1 MDPDLL
7 ALEELPDEA
16 RRAIDEAEREIA
28 AIRARA
34 TEQTDEVR
42 ARADQAAAEIEDR
55 AADEVRQRQLGL
67 LRLLRPMQ
75 DEAARAGRLDEA
87 LAIRD
92 RIRGL
97 RSSLLQAQPDPGSL
111 TYAPDTQPG
120 SSQLFEVTGSTDGI
134 VWGTDLYTGDS
145 TLASVAVH
153 AGVLADGE
161 RGVVRVTFVDT
172 LNVTFTGSYRNG
184 VRSEDYP
191 SWPVGFRVA
200 RA

>member
-7 ALEELPDEA
+7 SLDDLPAEA
-16 RRAIDEAEREIA
+16 RQAIDDAEREMGEL
-28 AIRARA
+28 RARA
-34 TEQTDEVR
+34 TEQADEIR
-42 ARADQAAAEIEDR
+42 ARAGQAIAELEER
-55 AADEVRQRQLGL
+55 TAEEVRQQQMQL
-67 LRLLRPMQ
+67 LRTLRPMQ

-92 RIRGL
+92 RVRGL
-97 RSSLLQAQPDPGSL
+97 RASLLQAQADPGNL
-111 TYAPDTQPG
+111 TYAQDARPG

-145 TLASVAVH
+145 TLAAVAVH

-172 LNVTFTGSYRNG
+172 LNVLFTGSYRNG

-191 SWPVGFRVA
+191 SWPVGYRIS
-200 RA
+200 RS

>member
-7 ALEELPDEA
+7 ALDDLPEEA
-16 RRAIDEAEREIA
+16 RQAIDEAEREITELRA
-28 AIRARA
+28 RAGEQTDEIRARA
-34 TEQTDEVR
+34 EQAV
-42 ARADQAAAEIEDR
+42 AEIVDR
-55 AADEVRQRQLGL
+55 AEEEVRQRQLGL
-67 LRLLRPMQ
+67 LRVLRPMQ
-75 DEAARAGRLDEA
+75 DAAARAGRLDEA

-97 RSSLLQAQPDPGSL
+97 RAGLLQAQADPGNLS
-111 TYAPDTQPG
+111 YAQDARPG
-120 SSQLFEVTGSTDGI
+120 TSQLFELTGSSDGI
-134 VWGTDLYTGDS
+134 VWGTDVYTGDS
-145 TLASVAVH
+145 TLAAVAVH
-153 AGVLADGE
+153 AGVLGDGE

-172 LNVTFTGSYRNG
+172 LNVAFTGSYRNG